1 MLNLSVD
8 EFDNFA
14 YRMIKHLAKKEIL
27 TKNQFIQGF
36 FILDDILKKRMEE
49 KRIYN
54 FENIKNI
61 LVKKYAAKIIFFRD
75 EGLGSQRIEKAL
87 WENHRVKIS
96 RSTIQKFINLNKN
109 LDHG

>member
-14 YRMIKHLAKKEIL
+14 YRMIKHLTKKEVI

-36 FILDDILKKRMEE
+36 FIMEDILKKKAEE

-54 FENIKNI
+54 FGNIKSI
-61 LVKKYAAKIIFFRD
+61 LIKKYADKIIAWRD
-75 EGLGSQRIEKAL
+75 QGLGSQRIEKSL

-96 RSTIQKFINLNKN
+96 RSTIQKFINQNKN